1 MRRDAKSAKGRP
13 LVFLAILMAIWVA
26 VRVITWQTQF
36 EIQGSAGQRIAA
48 TPAGDRPVRPVATLS
63 GAQGE
68 VVAAPASTLVEGLD
82 APPPPHSQNVFVE
95 QPVALGHETLWMA
108 ASQRGVAT
116 EAPSGGN

>member
-1 MRRDAKSAKGRP
+1 MRRDAKIAQGRP

-36 EIQGSAGQRIAA
+36 EILGSAGPRLV
-48 TPAGDRPVRPVATLS
+48 TTSAGDRPVRPAATAS
-63 GAQGE
+63 GAQDE
-68 VVAAPASTLVEGLD
+68 VAAVPASTLVEGLD
-82 APPPPHSQNVFVE
+82 APPPPHSQNAFVE

-108 ASQRGVAT
+108 ASQRGIAA

>member
-1 MRRDAKSAKGRP
+1 MRRDTKSAKGRP
-13 LVFLAILMAIWVA
+13 LVFLAILIAIWVA

-36 EIQGSAGQRIAA
+36 EIQGSAGPRLAA
-48 TPAGDRPVRPVATLS
+48 TLAGDRPVRPAATAS
-63 GAQGE
+63 GAQDE
-68 VVAAPASTLVEGLD
+68 AAAVPESTLVEGLD

-108 ASQRGVAT
+108 ASQRGFAT